1 MDDVRACVGA
11 GRVSSSSKHIR
22 HPSKHVRLSAG
33 PGAATPNLLSRAG
46 KAGAEEIGAGDGKEE
61 REREAAVR
69 AAQAAGEKTVALE
82 VYLPST
88 AYSAPYHL
96 VDLYPDADVW
106 PNTSVAA
113 YYGFDEVYGVF
124 PEDAISPN

>member
-1 MDDVRACVGA
+1 MTF
-11 GRVSSSSKHIR
+11 KH
-22 HPSKHVRLSAG
+22 SL
-33 PGAATPNLLSRAG
+33 
-46 KAGAEEIGAGDGKEE
+46 
-61 REREAAVR
+61 EREAAVR
-69 AAQAAGEKTVALE
+69 AAQDAGEKTVALE

-113 YYGFDEVYGVF
+113 YYGFDKVYGVF
-124 PEDAISPN
+124 PEDAISPD